1 MESAY
6 NKWLEKEMEWIKQE
20 RKQANGRA
28 ALIWVAIALICP
40 IISIIFGLAS
50 GAPDFWRGAPA
61 SLLIGACI
69 GFVTW
74 IGVFFSR
81 AVVRY
86 EKNIQS
92 CLESMTQS
100 DRETMAR
107 QMLGE
112 DPEAKER
119 EVKWRDLLEG
129 HFKAHITRDY
139 LTFSGDRGSFLLV
152 HLWKTERIETDV
164 KQITYRA
171 SGGGMSMRMS
181 TEVYPVAFYYRGNH
195 TDQQDTDYVF
205 AKSEWRDAVLQAIR
219 EVTGD

>member
-1 MESAY
+1 MDNAY
-6 NKWLEKEMEWIKQE
+6 NRWLEKEMEWIKQE

-28 ALIWVAIALICP
+28 ALLAVAIALICP
-40 IISIIFGLAS
+40 IISIICGLAS
-50 GAPDFWRGAPA
+50 GAPDFWTGAPA

-69 GFVTW
+69 GLVTW
-74 IGVFFSR
+74 ICVFFSR
-81 AVVRY
+81 AVIRY
-86 EKNIQS
+86 EKNIQI

-119 EVKWRDLLEG
+119 EVKWKGILEG
-129 HFKAHITRDY
+129 HKKAHITRDY
-139 LTFSGDRGSFLLV
+139 LTFSDEKGSFLLV

-164 KQITYRA
+164 KQTTYRA

-181 TEVYPVAFYYRGNH
+181 TEEYPVGFYYQGNQ
-195 TDQQDTDYVF
+195 TDKQDSDYVF
-205 AKSEWRDAVLQAIR
+205 YKSEWRDAVLRAIR
-219 EVTGD
+219 EVKGD